1 MKFSLALFFSVA
13 LFIGDTMAQSL
24 TIGQAVNIA
33 GRQRMLTQR
42 MAKAR
47 IYRTMSINTDA
58 SQKELNSSITTFE
71 ESLKNLLSYA
81 PTPKAKLRFQKVEA
95 AWPEFKVALLNDT
108 SASSMLYIMTH
119 NTRVLTACDEA
130 VQELVAYSQ
139 TVTDDTNESG
149 ISAEAIANN
158 VNLAGRMRMLS
169 QRLSLYY
176 GAYYTDV
183 DRDGLRVIK
192 TVTSNI
198 QQGLNALT
206 SSEVNSTDIDD
217 ALSAALREWDVVREK
232 CTKNGCQGFEF
243 KTMEPGSLF
252 DTMNKFLNRMDRVTA
267 LYASLSKK

>member
-47 IYRTMSINTDA
+47 IYRTMSINTDV
-58 SQKELNSSITTFE
+58 SQKELNASVTTFE
-71 ESLKNLLSYA
+71 ESLKNLLAYA
-81 PTPKAKLRFQKVEA
+81 PTQKVKLRFQKVEA
-95 AWPEFKVALLNDT
+95 IWPEFKVALLNDT
-108 SASSMLYIMTH
+108 SATSMLYIISN

-183 DRDGLRVIK
+183 DKDGLRVIK

-232 CTKNGCQGFEF
+232 CTKNGCQGFEY
-243 KTMEPGSLF
+243 KTMEPASLF

>member
-1 MKFSLALFFSVA
+1 MKFLLVLFFSVA
-13 LFIGDTMAQSL
+13 LFIGDTLAQSL

-47 IYRTMSINTDA
+47 VYRTMSINSDV
-58 SQKELNSSITTFE
+58 SQKELSSSITTFE
-71 ESLKNLLSYA
+71 ESLKNLLAYA
-81 PTPKAKLRFQKVEA
+81 PTPKVKLRFQKVET
-95 AWPEFKVALLNDT
+95 AWPEFKAALLNDT
-108 SASSMLYIMTH
+108 SITSMLYIINN

-139 TVTDDTNESG
+139 TITDDASDSG

-158 VNLAGRMRMLS
+158 VNLSGRMRMLS

-176 GAYYTDV
+176 GAYYTEIDK
-183 DRDGLRVIK
+183 DGIRVIK

-206 SSEVNSTDIDD
+206 TSEINSTDIDD
-217 ALSAALREWDVVREK
+217 ALSAALREWDLVREK
-232 CTKNGCQGFEF
+232 CTKNGCQGFEN